1 VIRFCADQNIPGD
14 AVAALRPAGHDVLR
28 VEESSPGASDKAIIA
43 SAVTEARVL
52 PTFDKDFGELAFHS
66 KLPATCGVVL
76 FRIPMPRSDA
86 VGARIAALLS
96 LRDDWAGRFS
106 VIEPG
111 RVRMRELPSAG

>member
-1 VIRFCADQNIPGD
+1 MASFGWRKA
-14 AVAALRPAGHDVLR
+14 RPA
-28 VEESSPGASDKAIIA
+28 PSDRAIIA

-52 PTFDKDFGELAFHS
+52 LTFDKDFGELAFHS
-66 KLPATCGVVL
+66 KLPATCGAVL

-86 VGARIAALLS
+86 VGARMAALLS

-106 VIEPG
+106 IIEPG